1 LNHYLFRLKIKA
13 SPACPNC
20 GSDDEDR
27 NHFLNQ
33 CPAYDEI
40 RCKLIRKNSDVLQY
54 WPVSNK
60 KWWLDKKRN
69 VGILLEYIIST
80 KRFESS

>member
-1 LNHYLFRLKIKA
+1 MI
-13 SPACPNC
+13 S
-20 GSDDEDR
+20 
-27 NHFLNQ
+27 
-33 CPAYDEI
+33 
-40 RCKLIRKNSDVLQY
+40 RKNSDVLQY

-80 KRFESS
+80 KRFESSWHIIYIIIIIIIIFFFFFLFFF